1 MLIYELLHALGP
13 NSVRFGIE
21 QTTPE
26 QLQPWPSQFHAHA
39 LWHAVDNLKMESG
52 RHWALERYLGY
63 GEPGAGE
70 YPGKPAP
77 NLNGDSPRIL
87 VLDDGGLGFRD
98 ADTRWPAFLTGDRPA
113 GLEWVVLKMSRPLAC
128 GKLWTLMM
136 RDTWRQRLIVI
147 VSADQLRCEGLRV
160 AGGLSWE
167 TSVDDIVEE
176 LESNRAL
183 RGLEQCRHL
192 IVTMRSDAALWLDQ
206 PGGDEPAHCQLVFDR
221 KFCEGEWQGKNK
233 QCKAYGFQ
241 STIAASVA
249 WRLSEGIREKEG
261 PNSKDKAPVD
271 QADLT
276 QALATGLS
284 TMRFLLKDGHGPAAK
299 PPAFP
304 FKEAAE
310 HLKAKA
316 EDCGKDAEFAF
327 ASAEVRCRDGHCQ
340 IGGPTVNPG
349 EWTILGLVSPWHTK
363 HDKVSLEPARRVAL
377 LGTDKLPGVPCATFG
392 QLQTFDRHEI
402 DSLRTIRRL
411 MLMYDGNGAVRKQ
424 PLCLGVFG
432 APGSGKSFGLKQI
445 ATGVFGEKTPM
456 LEFNLSQFMKE
467 STDLIGAFHQVRD
480 KVLSGATPV
489 VFWDEFD
496 SSGFDWL
503 QFFLA
508 PMQDG
513 AFQEGQITH
522 FLGKSVFIFAGGT
535 NYTFE
540 QFKGHEKDANFIL
553 KKGPDFISRLSGY
566 LNIAG
571 PNPREVKSGSPRDR
585 EYPVRRAMVIRTAL
599 DLKGKPLQI
608 ERGLLTALLAAG
620 RYLNGARSLNK
631 LVSYIKDRG
640 GLPLRRAYLPPDE
653 ILALYVEDVDEFH
666 RLTRRYAEFY
676 AQAEERA
683 FNIHRDYLNSLVPLP
698 SEERKKKPNDKP
710 WHELS
715 LDVKDSNVAALLR
728 LPEILELAGL
738 TLAEGTGTP
747 SAVTAVLAGNLEVMA
762 EAEHGGWEEQKRID
776 GWTYSPHR
784 NDAILRH
791 NLLVPFDR
799 LSDQDKHFDRNTI
812 DHYPEYADDLAPAK
826 RIP

>member
-113 GLEWVVLKMSRPLAC
+113 GLEWVVLKMSRPLAR

-261 PNSKDKAPVD
+261 PNSKDKPPVV

-284 TMRFLLKDGHGPAAK
+284 TMRFLLKDGRGPAAK
-299 PPAFP
+299 PAAFP

-310 HLKAKA
+310 HL
-316 EDCGKDAEFAF
+316 
-327 ASAEVRCRDGHCQ
+327 
-340 IGGPTVNPG
+340 
-349 EWTILGLVSPWHTK
+349 
-363 HDKVSLEPARRVAL
+363 
-377 LGTDKLPGVPCATFG
+377 
-392 QLQTFDRHEI
+392 
-402 DSLRTIRRL
+402 RT
-411 MLMYDGNGAVRKQ
+411 
-424 PLCLGVFG
+424 
-432 APGSGKSFGLKQI
+432 
-445 ATGVFGEKTPM
+445 
-456 LEFNLSQFMKE
+456 
-467 STDLIGAFHQVRD
+467 
-480 KVLSGATPV
+480 
-489 VFWDEFD
+489 
-496 SSGFDWL
+496 
-503 QFFLA
+503 
-508 PMQDG
+508 
-513 AFQEGQITH
+513 
-522 FLGKSVFIFAGGT
+522 
-535 NYTFE
+535 
-540 QFKGHEKDANFIL
+540 
-553 KKGPDFISRLSGY
+553 
-566 LNIAG
+566 
-571 PNPREVKSGSPRDR
+571 
-585 EYPVRRAMVIRTAL
+585 YP
-599 DLKGKPLQI
+599 
-608 ERGLLTALLAAG
+608 
-620 RYLNGARSLNK
+620 
-631 LVSYIKDRG
+631 
-640 GLPLRRAYLPPDE
+640 
-653 ILALYVEDVDEFH
+653 
-666 RLTRRYAEFY
+666 
-676 AQAEERA
+676 
-683 FNIHRDYLNSLVPLP
+683 
-698 SEERKKKPNDKP
+698 
-710 WHELS
+710 
-715 LDVKDSNVAALLR
+715 
-728 LPEILELAGL
+728 
-738 TLAEGTGTP
+738 
-747 SAVTAVLAGNLEVMA
+747 
-762 EAEHGGWEEQKRID
+762 
-776 GWTYSPHR
+776 
-784 NDAILRH
+784 
-791 NLLVPFDR
+791 
-799 LSDQDKHFDRNTI
+799 
-812 DHYPEYADDLAPAK
+812 
-826 RIP
+826 